1 MSTFKPSFLLK
12 RVDPQKVIQAY
23 NDGAYRSI
31 SLPSLQSERIV
42 METMT
47 APTITGVS
55 KIFRD
60 KHNAVVLIHST
71 NNEAIKKLPMYKPRC
86 FWCMQDLSTDP
97 TKHVPI
103 PTYMTTMNNV
113 IYFETD
119 AGGGG
124 GGCCCSFECALA
136 FVRNFNHNRYSN
148 CIRGYANESK
158 EMYLNILY
166 KLCHPDKPPLRPAPD
181 FRLLQTNGGTM
192 TVDEFLHNKTQLVP
206 MPNVIINSTTMKY
219 IVS

>member
-1 MSTFKPSFLLK
+1 MSQYKPTFLLK

-23 NDGAYRSI
+23 NDGVYRSLT
-31 SLPSLQSERIV
+31 LPTSSSNKII
-42 METMT
+42 METMI

-60 KHNAVVLIHST
+60 KHNAVVLLHST
-71 NNEAIKKLPMYKPRC
+71 NNDLIKKLPLYKPRC
-86 FWCMQDLSTDP
+86 FWCMQDLSADIT
-97 TKHVPI
+97 THVPI
-103 PTYMTTMNNV
+103 PTYMTTLENI

-124 GGCCCSFECALA
+124 GGCCCSFECALS
-136 FVRNFNHNRYSN
+136 FVRNFNHHRYSN
-148 CIRGYANESK
+148 NIRGYANESK

-166 KLCHPDKPPLRPAPD
+166 KLCHPDKAPLRPAPD

-192 TVDEFLHNKTQLVP
+192 TVDEFLHNKSHLVL
-206 MPNVIINSTTMKY
+206 MPDVIIKSTSQQYM
-219 IVS
+219 VS